1 MSAIF
6 GRVGKSGVNIENLV
20 SENSFDAQ
28 EILESVQEELSRAF
42 ARAKGLVK
50 IPSVNFKKDP
60 LNFEIIFLK
69 SWPKII

>member
-50 IPSVNFKKDP
+50 IPSVN
-60 LNFEIIFLK
+60 
-69 SWPKII
+69 